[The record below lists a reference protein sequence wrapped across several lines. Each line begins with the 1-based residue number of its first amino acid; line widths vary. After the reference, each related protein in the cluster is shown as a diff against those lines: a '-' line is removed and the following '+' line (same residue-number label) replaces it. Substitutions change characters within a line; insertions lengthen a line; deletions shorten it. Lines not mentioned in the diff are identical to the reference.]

1 MKIEFTEAEVAEIVQ
16 VHVLNTVAGIDY
28 RSIKGVE
35 FDTAYGYLKKVTV
48 TVAMQPEEDDSDA

>member
-28 RSIKGVE
+28 RNIKGVE

-48 TVAMQPEEDDSDA
+48 TVEMQPEDDSDA

>member
-28 RSIKGVE
+28 RNMKGVE
-35 FDTAYGYLKKVTV
+35 FDCAYGFLRKVVVTV
-48 TVAMQPEEDDSDA
+48 KTVEDSE

>member
-28 RSIKGVE
+28 RNIKGVE
-35 FDTAYGYLKKVTV
+35 FDTAYGYFKKVTV
-48 TVAMQPEEDDSDA
+48 TVEMQTEDDSDA